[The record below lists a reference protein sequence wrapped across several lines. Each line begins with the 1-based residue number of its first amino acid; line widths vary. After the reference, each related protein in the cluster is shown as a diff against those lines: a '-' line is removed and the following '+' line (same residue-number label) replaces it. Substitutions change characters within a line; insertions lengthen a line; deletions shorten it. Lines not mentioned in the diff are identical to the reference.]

1 MASIRKVIRCQSSQ
15 HLQNPKLEYP
25 KSMTDPNQHTVSPNL
40 QRSKRYAT
48 IALVVAVLAWIALM
62 IVAKLLPDYVWLI
75 HILMLSAEAGVV
87 GGLADWYAI
96 TVLFRNPFGQFPIP
110 KFLRDHTEIIPR
122 NKARIAESMGRFVQ
136 ENFLSPQVVEK
147 SLAETDLSL
156 AVGKW
161 LANPHNNAQVTQ
173 VIQQTVPKIFE
184 FVGQEQI
191 GRFIQS
197 NSVQW
202 VKNTQVNHLASEM
215 LRAVLEN
222 DFHQDVLQRGLDLA
236 HDWMLQHPEQTRDLS
251 RQLFKE
257 LGVWKLA
264 KGASWIGIDVQQ
276 RTIDSLV
283 NRVESMLADHEHPW
297 RRKIEDM
304 AQQLM
309 EQLADNHSVASQRLN
324 STKDAMLDS
333 PQMLNFI
340 SGAVVILC
348 DAIRSDLEKPNSGI
362 AQNLRVAIQQIGEN
376 IVSNI
381 AVRQL
386 LNEKMSE
393 IAINLSDQ
401 YSEKVIRFISERIHE
416 WDSRDMINK
425 IENEVGGD
433 LHMIRVNGVVVGGFI
448 GLALGIIRA
457 CVEWLL

>member
-1 MASIRKVIRCQSSQ
+1 MNTASDHTLASSSQ
-15 HLQNPKLEYP
+15 R
-25 KSMTDPNQHTVSPNL
+25 TSPSL
-40 QRSKRYAT
+40 QRSKRFAT
-48 IALVVAVLAWIALM
+48 IALVIAVVAWLALM
-62 IVAKLLPDYVWLI
+62 LTAKLLPEYTWLI

-96 TVLFRNPFGQFPIP
+96 TVLFRNPFGKMPIP

-122 NKARIAESMGRFVQ
+122 NKDRIAESMGRFVQ
-136 ENFLSPQVVEK
+136 ENFLSPQVVQK
-147 SLAETDLSL
+147 SLHSTDLSL

-161 LANPHNNAQVTQ
+161 LANQQNNAQVTQ

-202 VKNTQVNHLASEM
+202 VRNTQVNHLASEM

-236 HDWMLQHPEQTRDLS
+236 HDWMLKHPEKSRELT

-276 RTIDSLV
+276 RTIDSLLQ
-283 NRVESMLADHEHPW
+283 RVESMLADPEHPW
-297 RRKIEDM
+297 RQKIEE
-304 AQQLM
+304 AGQQLM
-309 EQLADNHSVASQRLN
+309 LQLADNNSSASLRLN
-324 STKDAMLDS
+324 DTKNALLDS
-333 PQMLNFI
+333 PQVLNFI

-348 DAIRSDLEKPNSGI
+348 NAIKEDLQKPDSGI
-362 AQNLRVAIQQIGEN
+362 AQNLRVAIQQVGEN
-376 IVSNI
+376 IIANT

-386 LNEKMSE
+386 LNEKMIT
-393 IAINLSDQ
+393 IAVNLSDQ

-416 WDSRDMINK
+416 WDSREMIGK

-433 LHMIRVNGVVVGGFI
+433 LHMIRVNGVVVGAFI
-448 GLALGIIRA
+448 GLGLGIIRA
-457 CVEWLL
+457 LVELI

>member
-1 MASIRKVIRCQSSQ
+1 MNTASDHTLASSSQ
-15 HLQNPKLEYP
+15 H
-25 KSMTDPNQHTVSPNL
+25 SSPSL
-40 QRSKRYAT
+40 QRSKRFAT
-48 IALVVAVLAWIALM
+48 IALVIAVVAWLALM
-62 IVAKLLPDYVWLI
+62 LTAKLLPEYTWLI

-96 TVLFRNPFGQFPIP
+96 TVLFRNPFGKMPIP

-122 NKARIAESMGRFVQ
+122 NKDRIAESMGRFVQ
-136 ENFLSPQVVEK
+136 ENFLSPQVVQK
-147 SLAETDLSL
+147 SLHSTDLSL

-161 LANPHNNAQVTQ
+161 LANPQNNAQVTQ

-202 VKNTQVNHLASEM
+202 VRNTQVNHLASEM

-236 HDWMLQHPEQTRDLS
+236 HDWMLKHPEKSRELT

-276 RTIDSLV
+276 RTIDSLLQ
-283 NRVESMLADHEHPW
+283 RVESMLADPEHPW
-297 RRKIEDM
+297 RQKIEE
-304 AQQLM
+304 AGQQLM
-309 EQLADNHSVASQRLN
+309 LQLADNNSSASLRLN
-324 STKDAMLDS
+324 DTKNALLDS
-333 PQMLNFI
+333 PQVLNFI

-348 DAIRSDLEKPNSGI
+348 NAIKEDLQKPDSGI
-362 AQNLRVAIQQIGEN
+362 AQNLRVAIQQVGEN
-376 IVSNI
+376 IIANT

-386 LNEKMSE
+386 LNEKMST
-393 IAINLSDQ
+393 IAVNLSDQ

-416 WDSRDMINK
+416 WDSREMIGK

-433 LHMIRVNGVVVGGFI
+433 LHMIRVNGVVVGAFI
-448 GLALGIIRA
+448 GLGLGIIRA
-457 CVEWLL
+457 LVELI

>member
-1 MASIRKVIRCQSSQ
+1 MNTASDHTLASSSQ
-15 HLQNPKLEYP
+15 H
-25 KSMTDPNQHTVSPNL
+25 SSPSL
-40 QRSKRYAT
+40 QRSKRFAT
-48 IALVVAVLAWIALM
+48 IALVIAVVAWLALM
-62 IVAKLLPDYVWLI
+62 LTAKLLPEYTWLI

-96 TVLFRNPFGQFPIP
+96 TVLFRNPFGKMPIP

-122 NKARIAESMGRFVQ
+122 NKDRIAESMGRFVQ
-136 ENFLSPQVVEK
+136 ENFLSPQVVQK
-147 SLAETDLSL
+147 SLHSTDLSL
-156 AVGKW
+156 SVGKW
-161 LANPHNNAQVTQ
+161 LANPQNNAQVTQ

-202 VKNTQVNHLASEM
+202 VRNTQVNYLASEM

-236 HDWMLQHPEQTRDLS
+236 HDWMLKHPEKSRELT

-276 RTIDSLV
+276 RTIDSLLQ
-283 NRVESMLADHEHPW
+283 RVESMLADPEHPW
-297 RRKIEDM
+297 RQKIEE
-304 AQQLM
+304 AGQQLM
-309 EQLADNHSVASQRLN
+309 LQLADNNSSASLRLN
-324 STKDAMLDS
+324 DTKNALLDS
-333 PQMLNFI
+333 PQVLNFI

-348 DAIRSDLEKPNSGI
+348 NAIKEDLQKSDSGI
-362 AQNLRVAIQQIGEN
+362 AQNLRIAIQQVGEN
-376 IVSNI
+376 IIANT

-386 LNEKMSE
+386 LNEKMST
-393 IAINLSDQ
+393 IAVNLSDQ

-416 WDSRDMINK
+416 WDSREMIGK

-433 LHMIRVNGVVVGGFI
+433 LHMIRVNGVVVGAFI
-448 GLALGIIRA
+448 GLGLGIIRA
-457 CVEWLL
+457 LVELI

>member
-1 MASIRKVIRCQSSQ
+1 MTTAEASTIPS
-15 HLQNPKLEYP
+15 
-25 KSMTDPNQHTVSPNL
+25 L
-40 QRSKRYAT
+40 QRSKRFAT
-48 IALVVAVLAWIALM
+48 IALIMAVVTWLVLM
-62 IVAKLLPDYVWLI
+62 VVAKLIPEYVWLI
-75 HILMLSAEAGVV
+75 HILMLGAEAGVV

-96 TVLFRNPFGQFPIP
+96 TVLFRNPFGKMPIP
-110 KFLRDHTEIIPR
+110 KFMRDHTEIIPR

-147 SLAETDLSL
+147 SLQSTDLSL
-156 AVGKW
+156 AIGQW
-161 LANPHNNAQVTQ
+161 LAKPENNAQVTQ

-191 GRFIQS
+191 GRFIQN

-202 VKNTQVNHLASEM
+202 VRNTQINTLASEM

-236 HDWMLQHPEQTRDLS
+236 HEWVMSHPEETRQLT
-251 RQLFKE
+251 RTLFKE

-283 NRVESMLADHEHPW
+283 ERVESMLADPQHPW
-297 RRKIEDM
+297 RQKIEAM
-304 AQQLM
+304 GQHLM
-309 EQLADNHSVASQRLN
+309 LQLADDESSVSQRLN
-324 STKDAMLDS
+324 STKDALLDS
-333 PQMLNFI
+333 PQVLNFI

-348 DAIRSDLEKPNSGI
+348 AAIKADLLKADSGI
-362 AQNLRVAIQQIGEN
+362 AQNLRVAIQQVGEN
-376 IVSNI
+376 IISNP

-386 LNEKMSE
+386 LNDRISG
-393 IAINLSDQ
+393 IAVNLSDQ

-416 WDSRDMINK
+416 WDSREMIDK

-433 LHMIRVNGVVVGGFI
+433 LHMIRVNGVVVGAFI
-448 GLALGIIRA
+448 GLVLGIIRA
-457 CVEWLL
+457 LVDVAL

>member
-1 MASIRKVIRCQSSQ
+1 MTTAEASTIPS
-15 HLQNPKLEYP
+15 
-25 KSMTDPNQHTVSPNL
+25 L
-40 QRSKRYAT
+40 QRSKRFAT
-48 IALVVAVLAWIALM
+48 IALIMAVVTWLVLM
-62 IVAKLLPDYVWLI
+62 VVAKLIPEYVWLI
-75 HILMLSAEAGVV
+75 HILMLGAEAGVV

-96 TVLFRNPFGQFPIP
+96 TVLFRNPFGKMPIP
-110 KFLRDHTEIIPR
+110 KFMRDHTEIIPR

-147 SLAETDLSL
+147 SLQSTDLSL
-156 AVGKW
+156 AIGQW
-161 LANPHNNAQVTQ
+161 LAEAENNAQVTQ

-191 GRFIQS
+191 GRFIQN

-202 VKNTQVNHLASEM
+202 VRNTQINTLASEM

-236 HDWMLQHPEQTRDLS
+236 HEWVMSHPEETRQLT
-251 RQLFKE
+251 RTLFKE

-283 NRVESMLADHEHPW
+283 ERVESMLADPQHPW
-297 RRKIEDM
+297 RQKIEAM
-304 AQQLM
+304 GQQLM
-309 EQLADNHSVASQRLN
+309 LQLADDESSASQRLN
-324 STKDAMLDS
+324 STKDALLDS
-333 PQMLNFI
+333 PQVLNFI

-348 DAIRSDLEKPNSGI
+348 DAIKADLLKADSGI
-362 AQNLRVAIQQIGEN
+362 AHNLRVAIQQVGEN
-376 IVSNI
+376 IISNP

-386 LNEKMSE
+386 LNDRISG
-393 IAINLSDQ
+393 IAVNLSDQ

-416 WDSRDMINK
+416 WDSREMIDK

-433 LHMIRVNGVVVGGFI
+433 LHMIRVNGVVVGAFI
-448 GLALGIIRA
+448 GLVLGIIRA
-457 CVEWLL
+457 LVDVSL

>member
-1 MASIRKVIRCQSSQ
+1 MNTASDHTLASSSQ
-15 HLQNPKLEYP
+15 H
-25 KSMTDPNQHTVSPNL
+25 SSPSL
-40 QRSKRYAT
+40 QRSKRFAT
-48 IALVVAVLAWIALM
+48 IALVIAVLAWLALM
-62 IVAKLLPDYVWLI
+62 LTAKLLPEYTWLI

-96 TVLFRNPFGQFPIP
+96 TVLFRNPFGKMPIP

-122 NKARIAESMGRFVQ
+122 NKDRIAESMGRFVQ
-136 ENFLSPQVVEK
+136 ENFLSPQVVQK
-147 SLAETDLSL
+147 SLHSTDLSL

-161 LANPHNNAQVTQ
+161 LANPQNNAQVTQ

-202 VKNTQVNHLASEM
+202 VRNTQVNHLASEM

-236 HDWMLQHPEQTRDLS
+236 HDWMLKHPEKSRELT

-276 RTIDSLV
+276 RTIDSLLQ
-283 NRVESMLADHEHPW
+283 RVESMLADPEHPW
-297 RRKIEDM
+297 RQKIEE
-304 AQQLM
+304 AGQQLM
-309 EQLADNHSVASQRLN
+309 LQLADNNSSASLRLN
-324 STKDAMLDS
+324 DTKNALLDS
-333 PQMLNFI
+333 PQVLNFI

-348 DAIRSDLEKPNSGI
+348 NAIKEDLQKPDSGI
-362 AQNLRVAIQQIGEN
+362 AQNLRVAIQQVGEN
-376 IVSNI
+376 IIANT

-386 LNEKMSE
+386 LNEKMST
-393 IAINLSDQ
+393 IAVNLSDQ

-416 WDSRDMINK
+416 WDSREMIGK

-433 LHMIRVNGVVVGGFI
+433 LHMIRVNGVVVGAFI
-448 GLALGIIRA
+448 GLGLGIIRA
-457 CVEWLL
+457 LVELI

>member
-1 MASIRKVIRCQSSQ
+1 MNTASDHTLASSSQ
-15 HLQNPKLEYP
+15 H
-25 KSMTDPNQHTVSPNL
+25 TSPSL
-40 QRSKRYAT
+40 QRSKRFAT
-48 IALVVAVLAWIALM
+48 IALVIAVVAWLALM
-62 IVAKLLPDYVWLI
+62 LTAKLLPEYTWLI

-96 TVLFRNPFGQFPIP
+96 TVLFRNPFGKMPIP

-122 NKARIAESMGRFVQ
+122 NKDRIAESMGRFVQ
-136 ENFLSPQVVEK
+136 ENFLSPQVVQK
-147 SLAETDLSL
+147 SLHSTDLSL

-161 LANPHNNAQVTQ
+161 LANPQNNAQVTQ

-202 VKNTQVNHLASEM
+202 VRNTQVNHLASEM

-236 HDWMLQHPEQTRDLS
+236 HDWMLKHPEKSRELT

-276 RTIDSLV
+276 RTIDSLLQ
-283 NRVESMLADHEHPW
+283 RVESMLADPEHPW
-297 RRKIEDM
+297 RQKIEE
-304 AQQLM
+304 AGQQLM
-309 EQLADNHSVASQRLN
+309 LQLADNNSSASLRLN
-324 STKDAMLDS
+324 DTKNALLDS
-333 PQMLNFI
+333 PQVLNFI

-348 DAIRSDLEKPNSGI
+348 NAIKEDLQKSDSGI
-362 AQNLRVAIQQIGEN
+362 AQNLRIAIQQVGEN
-376 IVSNI
+376 IIANT

-386 LNEKMSE
+386 LNEKMST
-393 IAINLSDQ
+393 IAVNLSDQ

-416 WDSRDMINK
+416 WDSREMIGK

-433 LHMIRVNGVVVGGFI
+433 LHMIRVNGVVVGAFI
-448 GLALGIIRA
+448 GLGLGIIRA
-457 CVEWLL
+457 LVELI

>member
-1 MASIRKVIRCQSSQ
+1 MNPAPANSPTQ
-15 HLQNPKLEYP
+15 HSAN
-25 KSMTDPNQHTVSPNL
+25 VSPSL
-40 QRSKRYAT
+40 QRSKRFAT
-48 IALVVAVLAWIALM
+48 IALVIAVLTWLVLM
-62 IVAKLLPDYVWLI
+62 LTANLLPEYTWLI

-96 TVLFRNPFGQFPIP
+96 TVLFRNPFGKMPIP

-122 NKARIAESMGRFVQ
+122 NKDRIAESMGRFVQ

-147 SLAETDLSL
+147 SLHSTDLSL

-161 LANPHNNAQVTQ
+161 LANPQNNAQVTQ

-202 VKNTQVNHLASEM
+202 IRNTQVNHLASEM

-236 HDWMLQHPEQTRDLS
+236 HDWMLKHPEKSRELT

-276 RTIDSLV
+276 RTIDSLLQ
-283 NRVESMLADHEHPW
+283 RVESMLADPDHPW
-297 RRKIEDM
+297 RQKIED
-304 AQQLM
+304 AGQQLM
-309 EQLADNHSVASQRLN
+309 LQLADNNSSASLRLN
-324 STKDAMLDS
+324 NTKNTLLDS
-333 PQMLNFI
+333 PPVLNFI

-348 DAIRSDLEKPNSGI
+348 NAIKEDLQKPDSGI
-362 AQNLRVAIQQIGEN
+362 AQNLRVAIQQVGEN
-376 IVSNI
+376 IIANT

-386 LNEKMSE
+386 LNEKMGA
-393 IAINLSDQ
+393 IAVNLSDQ

-416 WDSRDMINK
+416 WDSREMIGK

-433 LHMIRVNGVVVGGFI
+433 LHMIRVNGVVVGAFI
-448 GLALGIIRA
+448 GLGLGIIRA
-457 CVEWLL
+457 LVELI